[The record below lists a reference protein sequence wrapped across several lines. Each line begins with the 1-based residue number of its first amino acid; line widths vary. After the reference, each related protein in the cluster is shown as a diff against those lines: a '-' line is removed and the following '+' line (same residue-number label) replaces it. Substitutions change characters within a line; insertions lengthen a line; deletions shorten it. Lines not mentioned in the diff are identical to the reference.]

1 MTFDGREAGTAD
13 APTPEPAGHDRP
25 TSRIPVPLRIAVPGI
40 AALVLAALLLP
51 AMTGPAADPAGSQ
64 SPSATAAAAASSS
77 PTRPAVAW
85 PAPGPVLGRSGER
98 LPLTHEVFGFLPY
111 WLLDATVVDEIRY
124 DQVSTIAL
132 FGIGIAKNGSLRTK
146 LPGYR
151 AYTGETAAA
160 LTERAHAAGVRVVPT
175 FQLFDRG
182 ELPTMTA
189 FLGDP
194 AAQRAFIASALD
206 LMEGRDADGAVLDFE
221 PLPDRLSASFA
232 LFAGAF
238 AEAIHARDP
247 GAHLTVALHQN
258 ASDAQV
264 TTIAPMVDRVFVMA
278 YDYHWRG
285 SATAGAVA
293 PLAGPGGDVTSTL
306 ARFVEAAGPAKTI
319 LGVPYFGYD
328 WPVAFQGPGAD
339 VSTPIGDYGG
349 SWSVGYG
356 AAIEFLGAHGSVEP
370 RWDPTTSSPWFT
382 YRDAKNDTYR
392 QVWYEDARSLAA
404 KYDLAK
410 EVGVAGVGIWALGMD
425 AGRSE
430 LWDLLRDAFATK
442 G

>member
-1 MTFDGREAGTAD
+1 MTSDGREAGTAD
-13 APTPEPAGHDRP
+13 APTPEPTGRDRP
-25 TSRIPVPLRIAVPGI
+25 PSRIPVPVRVAVPAI
-40 AALVLAALLLP
+40 AALLLAAILLPGMAGTVAGPGDTPSP
-51 AMTGPAADPAGSQ
+51 A
-64 SPSATAAAAASSS
+64 PSAAATPS
-77 PTRPAVAW
+77 PARATVAW
-85 PAPGPVLGRSGER
+85 PTPGPVLGRGGER

-111 WLLDATVVDEIRY
+111 WLLDAQVVDDLRY

-132 FGIGIAKNGSLRTK
+132 FGVGIAKNGALRTK

-151 AYTGETAAA
+151 AYTGELAAD

-182 ELPTMTA
+182 DLPTMTA

-194 AAQRAFIASALD
+194 KAQETFIGAALD
-206 LMEGRDADGAVLDFE
+206 LMESRKADGAVLDFE

-232 LFAGAF
+232 LFAADF
-238 AEAIHARDP
+238 AAAIRAADP
-247 GAHLTVALHQN
+247 DAHLTVALHQN

-264 TTIAPMVDRVFVMA
+264 ATIAPVVDRLFVMA

-285 SATAGAVA
+285 SAVAGAVA
-293 PLAGPGGDVTSTL
+293 PLSGPGGDVTATV

-339 VSTPIGDYGG
+339 VSMPLADFGG
-349 SWSVGYG
+349 SWSVGYD
-356 AAIEFLGAHGSVEP
+356 AALDFLDRNGGVEP

-382 YRDAKNDTYR
+382 YRDAKHDTYR

-404 KYDLAK
+404 KYDLAR
-410 EVGVAGVGIWALGMD
+410 EAGVAGVGIWALGMD

-430 LWDLLRDAFATK
+430 LWDLLRDAFTTK

>member
-1 MTFDGREAGTAD
+1 
-13 APTPEPAGHDRP
+13 
-25 TSRIPVPLRIAVPGI
+25 
-40 AALVLAALLLP
+40 
-51 AMTGPAADPAGSQ
+51 
-64 SPSATAAAAASSS
+64 
-77 PTRPAVAW
+77 
-85 PAPGPVLGRSGER
+85 
-98 LPLTHEVFGFLPY
+98 VFGFLPY
-111 WLLDATVVDEIRY
+111 WLLDAKIVDDLRY

-132 FGIGIAKNGSLRTK
+132 FGVGIAKNGSLRTK

-182 ELPTMTA
+182 ELPAMTA

-194 AAQRAFIASALD
+194 EAQDAFIAAALD
-206 LMEGRDADGAVLDFE
+206 LMEGGSADGAVLDFE

-238 AEAIHARDP
+238 ADAIHAKDP

-264 TTIAPMVDRVFVMA
+264 ATIAPVVDRLFVMA

-285 SATAGAVA
+285 SAVAGAVA
-293 PLAGPGGDVTSTL
+293 PLAGPGGDVTATV

-349 SWSVGYG
+349 SWSVGYD
-356 AAIEFLGAHGSVEP
+356 AALDFLDAHGSVEP

-410 EVGVAGVGIWALGMD
+410 EAGVAGVGIWALGMD
-425 AGRSE
+425 AGRGD
-430 LWDLLRDAFATK
+430 LWDLLRDAFGTK